1 MKSDPGFCE
10 REGSE
15 KIAEEVMLKPNA
27 KEEVLGSWGEG
38 TALRGQRSGC
48 TSS

>member
-15 KIAEEVMLKPNA
+15 DKLEEVMLKPNA
-27 KEEVLGSWGEG
+27 KEEVLGVGGEG
-38 TALRGQRSGC
+38 TALRGPEKWLH
-48 TSS
+48 